1 MVAKMQI
8 LGELGERVVLLP
20 TLIEE
25 GLAAND
31 RLKIRLSLLQEA
43 ASQACSCSAK
53 FQQSHAKAPSDR
65 RS

>member
-43 ASQACSCSAK
+43 ASQASGPLDSWGVR
-53 FQQSHAKAPSDR
+53 PP
-65 RS
+65 

>member
-25 GLAAND
+25 GLAGPND

-43 ASQACSCSAK
+43 ASQAW
-53 FQQSHAKAPSDR
+53 DR
-65 RS
+65 